1 MNTLAWI
8 YMYRQKLQS
17 SVKKISRV
25 NLLMH
30 DNDIK
35 FVPPSSCGLVLVIE
49 SKRNITEHQFYSLR
63 LLCPRPEG
71 IKR

>member
-1 MNTLAWI
+1 
-8 YMYRQKLQS
+8 MYRQKLQS
-17 SVKKISRV
+17 AVKKISRV

-35 FVPPSSCGLVLVIE
+35 FVPPSSCGLVVMSLSE
-49 SKRNITEHQFYSLR
+49 ITEHQFYSLR
-63 LLCPRPEG
+63 LILLCPRPDG